1 MSGAQQEVA
10 VEISHWNC
18 KQPQCRHLVRPCGG
32 GAVGHRRRLDPRCQR
47 ELRPNRGAA
56 LIYTVGSVLLLA
68 MLGFPRLG
76 AFPRRYLIVGS
87 ALFVSYEIC
96 LSLSL
101 GFAADRAQAIELGI
115 VNYLW
120 PCLTVVFAMLIN
132 GQRASAWVVPG
143 IALSL
148 CGIAWVVG
156 GSAGLSWERSIAN
169 VASNPVSY
177 GLAFCGAIIWAVYC
191 NVTKRYADG
200 KNGVA
205 LFFMLTAAALWVKYL
220 LAGEAT
226 LRFAGR
232 RCWSCWSRAAPWRR
246 AMPCG
251 TSGAQRQPDAAGHG
265 FVFHAGAVHAVCR
278 ALAVHAVDH
287 GLLARRADGHG
298 GVAAVLGGDARP
310 ACAGRLAARGQHT
323 SGPASG
329 RRRSRSE

>member
-1 MSGAQQEVA
+1 
-10 VEISHWNC
+10 
-18 KQPQCRHLVRPCGG
+18 
-32 GAVGHRRRLDPRCQR
+32 
-47 ELRPNRGAA
+47 
-56 LIYTVGSVLLLA
+56 

-132 GQRASAWVVPG
+132 GQRASAWVVPASRCRCAG
-143 IALSL
+143 SP
-148 CGIAWVVG
+148 GWG

-226 LRFAGR
+226 LRFA
-232 RCWSCWSRAAPWRR
+232 WP
-246 AMPCG
+246 AMLELLVAG
-251 TSGAQRQPDAAGHG
+251 SAMAAGY
-265 FVFHAGAVHAVCR
+265 
-278 ALAVHAVDH
+278 ALWNIGVLR
-287 GLLARRADGHG
+287 GNLTLLATASYFTPVLSTLFAALWLSTRLTMAFWQ
-298 GVAAVLGGDARP
+298 GVLMVTAGRAVLGGDARP

-323 SGPASG
+323 SGSALG
-329 RRRSRSE
+329 DGVADRNDQQRGEQRADDRR

>member
-1 MSGAQQEVA
+1 
-10 VEISHWNC
+10 
-18 KQPQCRHLVRPCGG
+18 
-32 GAVGHRRRLDPRCQR
+32 
-47 ELRPNRGAA
+47 
-56 LIYTVGSVLLLA
+56 

-132 GQRASAWVVPG
+132 GQRASAWVVLG

-177 GLAFCGAIIWAVYC
+177 GLAF
-191 NVTKRYADG
+191 
-200 KNGVA
+200 
-205 LFFMLTAAALWVKYL
+205 
-220 LAGEAT
+220 
-226 LRFAGR
+226 
-232 RCWSCWSRAAPWRR
+232 
-246 AMPCG
+246 
-251 TSGAQRQPDAAGHG
+251 
-265 FVFHAGAVHAVCR
+265 
-278 ALAVHAVDH
+278 
-287 GLLARRADGHG
+287 
-298 GVAAVLGGDARP
+298 
-310 ACAGRLAARGQHT
+310 AARS
-323 SGPASG
+323 SGPSTAT
-329 RRRSRSE
+329 

>member
-1 MSGAQQEVA
+1 MKSVIGIGSSRNAATLSGLAAVA
-10 VEISHWNC
+10 LWGTV
-18 KQPQCRHLVRPCGG
+18 
-32 GAVGHRRRLDPRCQR
+32 VGLIRGVSENFGPIG
-47 ELRPNRGAA
+47 GAA

-226 LRFAGR
+226 LRFALAGDAGAAGR
-232 RCWSCWSRAAPWRR
+232 GQRHGGGLCLVEHR
-246 AMPCG
+246 
-251 TSGAQRQPDAAGHG
+251 GAQRQPDAAGHG

-278 ALAVHAVDH
+278 ALAVHALDH